1 MDVVG
6 SEFRSLR
13 LSESSSSSGSGISSS
28 FDLSLSFGLFSLVSS
43 FDLELGSE
51 E

>member
-1 MDVVG
+1 MG
-6 SEFRSLR
+6 SEFRLKR

-28 FDLSLSFGLFSLVSS
+28 FDLSLSFGFFSLVSS